1 MIPFRKQKKS
11 AVAATALPAARRGAH
26 TARRG
31 APALATS
38 EPTAARHGIEVSALE
53 LVALRGALAPLS
65 AGPLGRVRSL
75 QSGPWRSAFRGR
87 GIEFDETRIY
97 QAGDD
102 VRTIDWRVTARTG
115 RVHTKLFHEER
126 ERPVLLLLDQRAAM
140 RFGTRSAFK
149 SVAAARAAAA
159 LAWAARDGGDRV
171 GAAVFGME
179 GREELP
185 PQRTQHALLALLG
198 RIARATQTAISP
210 AYGGAERRGRGTP
223 GGGDVMLSA
232 SAGGGGAERGSA
244 HRDGAL
250 DAKGAGTSAT
260 GVPTSGALDAKAA
273 RPDATEAPSSARP
286 GAAAPPTRP
295 AVPSLRDELER
306 LTRVARP
313 GTLVFVI
320 SDFHDLDEATATAL
334 TRLGRAAEV
343 CCILIYDPIERALPG
358 AGRLRVTD
366 GRELRVLPTDDAAWR
381 RHYAE
386 GFQTRRERLH
396 RVCARTRGIL
406 LELRTDDDLAR
417 ALRADRFTRARTRK
431 PSTSPREGAA

>member
-1 MIPFRKQKKS
+1 MIPFRNLKRR
-11 AVAATALPAARRGAH
+11 AARA
-26 TARRG
+26 TARRAAWRG
-31 APALATS
+31 ADTPHRAAPPPRLGTS
-38 EPTAARHGIEVSALE
+38 EPTAEKHGIEVSALE
-53 LVALRGALAPLS
+53 LVALRGVLTPLS

-140 RFGTRSAFK
+140 RFGTRGAFK

-171 GAAVFGME
+171 GAALFGVD

-185 PQRTQHALLALLG
+185 PHRTQHALLALLG
-198 RIARATQTAISP
+198 RIARATQAAVSP
-210 AYGGAERRGRGTP
+210 AHSGTA
-223 GGGDVMLSA
+223 VA
-232 SAGGGGAERGSA
+232 
-244 HRDGAL
+244 
-250 DAKGAGTSAT
+250 
-260 GVPTSGALDAKAA
+260 
-273 RPDATEAPSSARP
+273 
-286 GAAAPPTRP
+286 AAAPARP
-295 AVPSLRDELER
+295 AAPSLREEIER

-313 GTLVFVI
+313 GTLVFVV
-320 SDFHDLDEATATAL
+320 SDFHDLDAPTATAL
-334 TRLGRAAEV
+334 TRLGRAADV
-343 CCILIYDPIERALPG
+343 CCILVYDPIEEALPG

-366 GRELRVLPTDDAAWR
+366 GSELRVLPTDDAAWR

-386 GFQTRRERLH
+386 GFQARRERLR
-396 RVCARTRGIL
+396 RVCARTRGVL
-406 LELRTDDDLAR
+406 LELRTDDDVAR
-417 ALRADRFTRARTRK
+417 ALRADRFVQARTRG
-431 PSTSPREGAA
+431 PSANAGEGAA